1 MTTTTKTLIGLG
13 AVLLS
18 ATAALAEA
26 RTLRIETRPY
36 TSAVVTV
43 ENGVRVWRPLP
54 PADRVIINP
63 GNRATINLDVDA
75 GSRYRGDNYNY
86 NYNQNFNHGSRR

>member
-1 MTTTTKTLIGLG
+1 MTTISRTLIGLG
-13 AVLLS
+13 AVFFS
-18 ATAALAEA
+18 ASAALAEA

-36 TSAVVTV
+36 TSAIVTI

-54 PADRVIINP
+54 SADRVIINP
-63 GNRATINLDVDA
+63 GNRAQINLDVDTN
-75 GSRYRGDNYNY
+75 RRGDNYNY